1 MMLKLA
7 FCIIFIALLDISA
20 AKSAKKG
27 VCIPP
32 GTNFHCGDLAAF
44 TNARLVRKNKN
55 CHLVTI
61 LISAGGTTGMWL
73 QTMKWSQW
81 RITAP
86 VTLGP
91 VAPLPRG
98 RPSSPWCGAM
108 MRQTGPGMMTSLTL
122 WRTSMTSSWDS
133 MNPTTRTSLTSH
145 QRRLLLLGLNC
156 KPSTQTR
163 YHRIEKFSQFS
174 RLGNLKLSFF

>member
-1 MMLKLA
+1 MLKLA

-44 TNARLVRKNKN
+44 TNARLVRKNKD
-55 CHLVTI
+55 CHLITL
-61 LISAGGTTGMWL
+61 LISAGGTTGMLL

-98 RPSSPWCGAM
+98 RPSYPWCGAM

-122 WRTSMTSSWDS
+122 WRTSMPPSWDS
-133 MNPTTRTSLTSH
+133 MSQTMPTKLASH
-145 QRRLLLLGLNC
+145 QRRLQLPGLSC
-156 KPSTQTR
+156 
-163 YHRIEKFSQFS
+163 
-174 RLGNLKLSFF
+174 KLSIQTG

>member
-44 TNARLVRKNKN
+44 TNARLVRKSKN

-61 LISAGGTTGMWL
+61 LISAGGTTGM
-73 QTMKWSQW
+73 
-81 RITAP
+81 
-86 VTLGP
+86 
-91 VAPLPRG
+91 
-98 RPSSPWCGAM
+98 
-108 MRQTGPGMMTSLTL
+108 
-122 WRTSMTSSWDS
+122 
-133 MNPTTRTSLTSH
+133 
-145 QRRLLLLGLNC
+145 
-156 KPSTQTR
+156 
-163 YHRIEKFSQFS
+163 
-174 RLGNLKLSFF
+174 